1 MVGVRAETQLG
12 WRAGVLGSS
21 VVEFGRIRWAV
32 ELGILEKGELGCC
45 WNSRWFGGDYWM
57 ELGEEWRA
65 EVVEFWVRLGGE
77 FGEILK
83 VFLGSEWSRMKR
95 RKNVVFSVKQRG
107 ILRSLSLWV
116 AQGRKLGGSGCLR
129 GCILVSSYWL
139 LFVFICRSGCH

>member
-1 MVGVRAETQLG
+1 MAPAMVGVRAETQVG

-45 WNSRWFGGDYWM
+45 WNSRWFGGDYWV

-77 FGEILK
+77 CWVVRVEMEALVLVGR
-83 VFLGSEWSRMKR
+83 WSRK
-95 RKNVVFSVKQRG
+95 S
-107 ILRSLSLWV
+107 
-116 AQGRKLGGSGCLR
+116 
-129 GCILVSSYWL
+129 
-139 LFVFICRSGCH
+139 